1 MPKRILFLSWVDV
14 VHPLKEYY
22 VNSGN
27 LVFYTAGA
35 SFFWNQN
42 TTYITLDE
50 IEKKLAEDKNWAK
63 NNFDLVITME
73 CDIFKELF
81 IGWMEREAEIYKNI
95 GLPVFVIGAGANCS
109 VDYQISYSH
118 KLSETIKKYIGSI
131 LDSGGNVTL
140 RGNFTELFLEK
151 IGFNNLFVSGC
162 PSLFIRGKNACIAEK
177 VSRENFSPA
186 FNARA
191 AQCIS
196 ERLYEVFPNSKY
208 IDQTEYFDILY
219 HPEPLYEGRIKR
231 LRDIVKKLYVEDRIY
246 GDMNYVPLVE
256 EIKKQNY
263 NFSYGE
269 KLHGNILFLQLNK
282 PCFIKV
288 IDSRVREICEFF
300 KIPNSLDIQF
310 DENNDDLYALYC
322 SLDFSDFNVR
332 YQNAYTAFKLFL
344 ENNEIPNNL
353 EKTDDYFS
361 YMKSF
366 EYYDYRNDNTVIKN
380 KIEAVKKIKS
390 ATY

>member
-1 MPKRILFLSWVDV
+1 MSKRILFLSWVDV

-35 SFFWNQN
+35 SYFWNQN
-42 TTYITLDE
+42 TTYITIDE
-50 IEKKLAEDKNWAK
+50 IEKKLVEDKNWAK

-81 IGWMEREAEIYKNI
+81 IGWMERETEIYKNI
-95 GLPVFVIGAGANCS
+95 GLPVFVLGAGANFS
-109 VDYQISYSH
+109 VDYQISYSQ
-118 KLSETIKKYIGSI
+118 KLAETIKNYIRCI
-131 LDSGGNVTL
+131 LDGGGNVTL
-140 RGNFTELFLEK
+140 RGNFTEFFLEK

-162 PSLFIRGKNACIAEK
+162 PSVFLRGKNTCIAEK
-177 VSRENFSPA
+177 VSRENFLPA

-196 ERLYEVFPNSKY
+196 ERLYENYPNSKF
-208 IDQTEYFDILY
+208 IDQSVYFDILY
-219 HPEPLYEGRIKR
+219 HPETLYVERIKS
-231 LRDIVKKLYVEDRIY
+231 LRTIVKKLYIEDRIY
-246 GDMNYVPLVE
+246 GDMNYVPLVD

-288 IDSRVREICEFF
+288 IDSRVREVCEFF
-300 KIPNSLDIQF
+300 KIPNSFDIQF
-310 DENNDDLYALYC
+310 DENRDDLYELYN

-344 ENNEIPNNL
+344 EKNEIPNNL
-353 EKTDDYFS
+353 EKTDGYFS

-366 EYYDYRNDNTVIKN
+366 EYYDYRMDSTVIKN

-390 ATY
+390 ITY